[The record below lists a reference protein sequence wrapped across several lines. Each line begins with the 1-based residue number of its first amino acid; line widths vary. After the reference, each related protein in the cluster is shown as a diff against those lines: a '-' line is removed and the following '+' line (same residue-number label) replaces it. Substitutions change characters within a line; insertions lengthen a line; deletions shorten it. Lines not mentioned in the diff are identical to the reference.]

1 MIILKINIIG
11 HSSMMG
17 LKDIDG
23 YPNASMEIILH
34 NIVANNIYIYEYT
47 LSTRGPPADAGNRQV
62 GSRMTCL
69 AVSK

>member
-23 YPNASMEIILH
+23 YPNASMEIISH
-34 NIVANNIYIYEYT
+34 YYTVPNNI
-47 LSTRGPPADAGNRQV
+47 
-62 GSRMTCL
+62 
-69 AVSK
+69 